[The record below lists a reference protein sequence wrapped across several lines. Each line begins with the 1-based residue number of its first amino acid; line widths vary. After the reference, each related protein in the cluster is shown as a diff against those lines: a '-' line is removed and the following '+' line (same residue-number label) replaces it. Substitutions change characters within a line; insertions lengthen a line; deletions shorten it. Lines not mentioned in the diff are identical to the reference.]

1 MRVKFAV
8 GLVLAA
14 AGAPGLSAAER
25 ILLIPLDSRPAAGH
39 FAQMIGAMSGVEVQI
54 PPLDLLGRFTTPGQ
68 PERLIDWL
76 KAQEYGDITAVVVS
90 IDMVAFGGLIASRT
104 DQASLEQATQR
115 VKALVDFR
123 KTKPNVRFY
132 GFSAITRL
140 TPTATKAAA
149 AWRLQLGRYAEIK
162 ERYRQTP
169 TPALLQSMRN
179 LLAKIPPL
187 EIQRYDAVRE
197 RNHELQKTLLRL
209 TAQGAFDYMVFGQDD
224 AQPFGPH
231 IPEAQRL
238 RTLMNQLSI
247 PGRVYFCEGIDQ
259 HSNVLISR
267 ALLRD
272 RNWIPRI
279 RVVFSDEAGRKRVAD
294 YESKTVD
301 ESLRDQL
308 FASGARP
315 AVGNQEYDYSLY
327 LNVPKRA
334 ETPFNHFLE
343 DLTSEV
349 DQGFPVGVA
358 DINIGKDGTAD
369 SELFEALDQNR
380 RLVRLLS
387 YAGWNTA
394 GNTMGTAIP
403 AANVYLLARRT
414 DTDPVRRE
422 LALREFL
429 LHRIVNDFAYHR
441 YVRPQAYRIIDA
453 NPQAS
458 REETYGTAFAEVDS
472 FVQTELSRYI
482 ADTFRGQFMGQ
493 RFFAGPKQYE
503 VTGLDDL
510 KVSLPW
516 PRAYEVRIEFKM
528 QAREVT
534 SIGNVSIRWSG
545 HAVDRV
551 IRVAKRQITDL
562 AVGWPVDRP

>member
-1 MRVKFAV
+1 MRAKIAV
-8 GLVLAA
+8 GWVFAA
-14 AGAPGLSAAER
+14 ALAPGIAGAER

-39 FAQMIGAMSGVEVQI
+39 FAQMIGAMADVTVEL
-54 PPLDLLGRFTTPGQ
+54 PPMDMLGRFTTPGQ
-68 PERLIDWL
+68 PERLLEWL
-76 KAQEYGDITAVVVS
+76 QNQDYSDVTAVILS
-90 IDMVAFGGLIASRT
+90 TDMIAYGGLIASRT
-104 DQASLEQATQR
+104 DQTSLEQATQR
-115 VKALVDFR
+115 IRALVELR
-123 KTKPNVRFY
+123 KTKPGVRFY
-132 GFSAITRL
+132 GFTAITRL
-140 TPTATKAAA
+140 TPTATKATAG
-149 AWRLQLGRYAEIK
+149 WRLQLGRYAEIK

-169 TPALLQSMRN
+169 TAALLQSMRN

-197 RNHELQKTLLRL
+197 RNHELQKLLLRF
-209 TAQGAFDYMVFGQDD
+209 TAQGIFDYMVFGQDD

-231 IPEAQRL
+231 VPETQRL
-238 RTLMNQLSI
+238 RALTNQLSV

-259 HSNVLISR
+259 HANVLLSR
-267 ALLRD
+267 ALLRA
-272 RNWIPRI
+272 RNWLPRI
-279 RVVFSDEAGRKRVAD
+279 RVVFSDEAGRKRIAD

-315 AVGNQEYDYSLY
+315 TVANQEYDYSLY

-334 ETPFNHFLE
+334 ETPFTNFLE
-343 DLTSEV
+343 DLTNEI

-358 DINIGKDGTAD
+358 DINIAKDGTAD
-369 SELFEALDQNR
+369 SELFDALDQNR

-394 GNTMGTAIP
+394 GNTMGTSIP

-414 DTDPVRRE
+414 QTMALRRE

-441 YVRPQAYRIIDA
+441 FVRPQAYRIIDS
-453 NPQAS
+453 NPKAT
-458 REETYGTAFAEVDS
+458 REETYGPAFDEVND
-472 FVQTELSRYI
+472 FVRAELSRYI

-503 VTGLDDL
+503 ITALEDVQI
-510 KVSLPW
+510 SLPW

-528 QAREVT
+528 QASEVT
-534 SIGNVSIRWSG
+534 SIGNVSIRWPSQAVEHVLRVARRSATDLAAG
-545 HAVDRV
+545 WAVDR
-551 IRVAKRQITDL
+551 
-562 AVGWPVDRP
+562 P

>member
-8 GLVLAA
+8 GMVLAA

-39 FAQMIGAMSGVEVQI
+39 FAQMIGSMSGVDVQL
-54 PPLDLLGRFTTPGQ
+54 PPLELLGRFTTPGQ
-68 PERLIDWL
+68 PEKLLEWL
-76 KAQEYGDITAVVVS
+76 KAQDYSDVTAVVAS
-90 IDMVAFGGLIASRT
+90 IDMLAFGGLIASRT
-104 DQASLEQATQR
+104 DQASLDQATQR
-115 VKALVDFR
+115 VKAVVDFR
-123 KTKPNVRFY
+123 KTLPNVRFY
-132 GFSAITRL
+132 GFTAITRL
-140 TPTATKAAA
+140 TPTATKSTA

-162 ERYRQTP
+162 ERYRQAP

-231 IPEAQRL
+231 IPETQRL
-238 RTLMNQLSI
+238 RALTTQLSI

-259 HSNVLISR
+259 HSNVLLSR

-272 RNWIPRI
+272 RNWTPRI

-315 AVGNQEYDYSLY
+315 AATNQEYDYSLY

-414 DTDPVRRE
+414 ESDAVRRE

-441 YVRPQAYRIIDA
+441 YVRPQAYRIIDS

-458 REETYGTAFAEVDS
+458 REETYGAGFDEVDN
-472 FVQTELSRYI
+472 FVRAELSRYI
-482 ADTFRGQFMGQ
+482 ADTFRGQFLGQ
-493 RFFAGPKQYE
+493 RFFAGSKQYE

-534 SIGNVSIRWSG
+534 SIGNVSIRWHG

-562 AVGWPVDRP
+562 ADGWVVERP

>member
-8 GLVLAA
+8 GMVLAA

-39 FAQMIGAMSGVEVQI
+39 FAQMIGAMSGVDVEL
-54 PPLDLLGRFTTPGQ
+54 PPVELLGRFTTPGQ
-68 PERLIDWL
+68 PEKLLEWL
-76 KAQEYGDITAVVVS
+76 KAQDYSDVTAVVAS
-90 IDMVAFGGLIASRT
+90 IDMLAFGGLIASRT
-104 DQASLEQATQR
+104 DQASLDQATQR
-115 VKALVDFR
+115 VKAVVDFR
-123 KTKPNVRFY
+123 KTLPNVRFY
-132 GFSAITRL
+132 GFTAITRL
-140 TPTATKAAA
+140 TPTATKSTA

-162 ERYRQTP
+162 ERYRQAP

-231 IPEAQRL
+231 IPETQRL
-238 RTLMNQLSI
+238 RALTTQLSI

-259 HSNVLISR
+259 HSNVLLSR

-272 RNWIPRI
+272 RNWTPRI

-315 AVGNQEYDYSLY
+315 AATNQEYDYSLY

-414 DTDPVRRE
+414 ESDAVRRE

-441 YVRPQAYRIIDA
+441 YVRPQAYRIIDS

-458 REETYGTAFAEVDS
+458 REETYGAGFDEVDN
-472 FVQTELSRYI
+472 FVRAELSRYI
-482 ADTFRGQFMGQ
+482 ADTFRGQFLGQ

-510 KVSLPW
+510 KVALPW

-534 SIGNVSIRWSG
+534 SIGNVSIRWHD

-562 AVGWPVDRP
+562 ADGWVVDRP